1 MLMNRT
7 TPFMVPVDDAN
18 PAIIKDEALC
28 SECGHCFAVCEEEI
42 GVAAKYLLNQ
52 REAYQCIGCGQCSAS
67 CPEKAI
73 TGRPH
78 YKIVKELIQDPEK
91 IVVFSTSPSVR
102 VGFADGFG
110 KEPGTFA
117 QDEMVGAL
125 RALGADY
132 VFDVT
137 FSADLTIMEEGI

>member
-18 PAIIKDEALC
+18 PAIIKNEALC

-78 YKIVKELIQDPEK
+78 YKIVKELIKDPEK
-91 IVVFSTSPSVR
+91 SLFFLHPH
-102 VGFADGFG
+102 
-110 KEPGTFA
+110 P
-117 QDEMVGAL
+117 
-125 RALGADY
+125 
-132 VFDVT
+132 
-137 FSADLTIMEEGI
+137 